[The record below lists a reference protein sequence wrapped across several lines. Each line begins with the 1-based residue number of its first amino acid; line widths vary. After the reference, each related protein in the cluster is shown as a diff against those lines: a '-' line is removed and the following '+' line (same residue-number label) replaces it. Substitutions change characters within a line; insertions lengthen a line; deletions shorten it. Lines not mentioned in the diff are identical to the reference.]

1 MRIARYSVAGNLAY
15 GIVEL
20 AKDRGEHPNTV
31 AKLTGNPLAG
41 PVNYTGERHD
51 LAEVVLVAPV
61 LPRSKVIG
69 FANTYNPETG
79 IGSANPNLPMFLKPN
94 TSVVGPDDPVIIPQ
108 GATDI
113 WVEAELAVVI
123 SDFAK
128 KVSPKAARKVIFGY
142 TIGLDVTAKGYL
154 APDQPWTL
162 VKSCDSFCPLG
173 PWIVTHWDETDLAK
187 AEIKL
192 ELNQELIPLT
202 SSKLLNLDEI
212 TELISI
218 ASQTMTLFPGDVILT
233 GTPAAAVV
241 QSGDISLAKI
251 AGLGELCNPIMAD

>member
-20 AKDRGEHPNTV
+20 AQDRGEYPDTV
-31 AKLTGNPLAG
+31 AKITGNPLAG

-51 LAEVVLVAPV
+51 LSEVVLVAPV
-61 LPRSKVIG
+61 LPRSKVVG

-79 IGSANPNLPMFLKPN
+79 IDSDEPDLPMFLKPN
-94 TSVVGPDDPVIIPQ
+94 TSVVGPDDPVIIPE

-113 WVEAELAVVI
+113 WIEAELAVVI

-128 KVSPKAARKVIFGY
+128 KLTPEAARKVIFGY

-154 APDQPWTL
+154 APGQPWTL

-173 PWIVTHWDETDLAK
+173 PWIVTHWDENDLAK
-187 AEIKL
+187 AEIGL
-192 ELNQELIPLT
+192 DLNNEPISLT

-212 TELISI
+212 AELISL

-233 GTPAAAVV
+233 GTPAATVV
-241 QSGDISLAKI
+241 QAGDISLAKI
-251 AGLGELCNPIMAD
+251 FGLGELRNPIMAD